1 MANLLDR
8 DKLLDKLLTHFSGKI
23 VRKDLTK
30 RIKEGANVPVYVLE
44 YLLGM
49 YCSSQD
55 EEIIEQGVQNVK
67 NILSRNYVRP
77 DEAQKVISKIREL
90 GSYTVIDKV
99 SVKLNYRTDTYVAE
113 FSNLGLTGIPISSSY
128 PSQYE
133 RLLAGGIWC
142 IVQMEYF
149 YDEGDKNRVPFI
161 INKLTQFR
169 CQLLIWKS
177 LKGVGQLLLLMSG

>member
-1 MANLLDR
+1 MSNLLDR
-8 DKLLDKLLTHFSGKI
+8 DELLNKLTTHFPGKI

-55 EEIIEQGVQNVK
+55 EDVIEQGVQNVK

-77 DEAQKVISKIREL
+77 DEAQKIISKLRET

-99 SVKLNYRTDTYVAE
+99 SVKLNYRTDTYEAE
-113 FSNLGLTGIPISSSY
+113 FSNLGL
-128 PSQYE
+128 
-133 RLLAGGIWC
+133 
-142 IVQMEYF
+142 
-149 YDEGDKNRVPFI
+149 
-161 INKLTQFR
+161 
-169 CQLLIWKS
+169 
-177 LKGVGQLLLLMSG
+177 KGVPI